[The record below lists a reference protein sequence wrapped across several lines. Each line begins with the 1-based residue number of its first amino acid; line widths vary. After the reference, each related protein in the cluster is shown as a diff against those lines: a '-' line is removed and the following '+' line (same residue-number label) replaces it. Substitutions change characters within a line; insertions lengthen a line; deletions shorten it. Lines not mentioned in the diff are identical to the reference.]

1 MIPHSGYCKKE
12 FLPNNRG
19 FDSFFG
25 QWSHVV
31 NYYTRITPA
40 KHWKEKKKYH
50 KKHKSMMDYD
60 ISEKVNNENEMK
72 KGYDLHYNDDLT
84 NKYEGKVDIF
94 ELIFMFHYFHRFILH

>member
-1 MIPHSGYCKKE
+1 MKPHLGYCKKE
-12 FLPNNRG
+12 YLPNNRG

-25 QWSHVV
+25 QWSHVL
-31 NYYTRITPA
+31 NYYTRITQA
-40 KHWKEKKKYH
+40 KHWKEKKKY
-50 KKHKSMMDYD
+50 MND
-60 ISEKVNNENEMK
+60 ENEMK